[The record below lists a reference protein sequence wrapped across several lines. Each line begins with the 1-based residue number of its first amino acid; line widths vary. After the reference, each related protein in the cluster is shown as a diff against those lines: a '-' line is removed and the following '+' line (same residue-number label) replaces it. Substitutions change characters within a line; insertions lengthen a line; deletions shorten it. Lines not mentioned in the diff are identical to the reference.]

1 MVKEVIDKMGKGY
14 VRLYTGNGKGKTT
27 MALGLALRVF
37 GEGRR
42 VFVGQF
48 IKDDPRGDIFA
59 LRKAIPV
66 VVTAQFGCGSGCIC
80 GREPDDTDINCAK
93 KGLERAKQAL
103 SSGNFGAVIL
113 DEITIPM
120 YFGLI
125 TIDEIKELISLK
137 TPGTELVFT
146 GRYASDELKALSDMV
161 TIVESEK
168 IPNPVPDI

>member
-1 MVKEVIDKMGKGY
+1 MNKGI

-48 IKDDPRGDIFA
+48 IKDDPKGDIMA
-59 LRKAIPV
+59 LRKAIPGI
-66 VVTAQFGCGSGCIC
+66 VTAQFGCGTGCIA
-80 GREPDDTDINCAK
+80 GREPDKTDLDCAK

-103 SSGNFGAVIL
+103 KSANFGLVVL

-120 YFGLI
+120 YFGLV
-125 TIDEIKELISLK
+125 TIKEIEELISLK
-137 TPGTELVFT
+137 SPGTELVFT
-146 GRYASDELKALSDMV
+146 GRYASEELKKLCDMV
-161 TIVESEK
+161 TVVESEK
-168 IPNPVPDI
+168 MPKHVPEL

>member
-1 MVKEVIDKMGKGY
+1 MNKGI
-14 VRLYTGNGKGKTT
+14 VRLYTGDGKGKTT

-48 IKDDPRGDIFA
+48 IKDDPKGDIMA
-59 LRKAIPV
+59 LRKAIPGI
-66 VVTAQFGCGSGCIC
+66 VTAQFGCGTGCIA
-80 GREPDDTDINCAK
+80 GREPDKTDLDCAK

-103 SSGNFGAVIL
+103 KSANFGLIVL

-125 TIDEIKELISLK
+125 SIKDIEELISLK
-137 TPGTELVFT
+137 SPGTELVFT
-146 GRYASDELKALSDMV
+146 GRYASDELKKLCDMV
-161 TIVESEK
+161 TVVESEK
-168 IPNPVPDI
+168 MPKHVPEL

>member
-1 MVKEVIDKMGKGY
+1 MNKGI
-14 VRLYTGNGKGKTT
+14 VRLYTGDGKGKTT

-48 IKDDPRGDIFA
+48 IKDDPKGDIMA
-59 LRKAIPV
+59 LRKAIPGI
-66 VVTAQFGCGSGCIC
+66 VTAQFGCGTGCIA
-80 GREPDDTDINCAK
+80 GREPDKTDLDCAK

-103 SSGNFGAVIL
+103 KSANFGLIVL

-125 TIDEIKELISLK
+125 TVKEVEELISLK
-137 TPGTELVFT
+137 SPGTELVFT
-146 GRYASDELKALSDMV
+146 GRYASDELKKLCDMV
-161 TIVESEK
+161 TVVESEK
-168 IPNPVPDI
+168 MPKHVPEL

>member
-1 MVKEVIDKMGKGY
+1 MNKGI

-48 IKDDPRGDIFA
+48 IKDDPKGDIMA
-59 LRKAIPV
+59 LRKAIPGI
-66 VVTAQFGCGSGCIC
+66 VTAQFGCGTGCIA
-80 GREPDDTDINCAK
+80 GREPDKTDLDCAK
-93 KGLERAKQAL
+93 KGIERAKQVLKSA
-103 SSGNFGAVIL
+103 NFGLVVL

-125 TIDEIKELISLK
+125 TVKEIEELISLK
-137 TPGTELVFT
+137 SPGTELVFT
-146 GRYASDELKALSDMV
+146 GRYASEELKKLCDMV
-161 TIVESEK
+161 TVVESEK
-168 IPNPVPDI
+168 MPKHVPEL

>member
-1 MVKEVIDKMGKGY
+1 MNKGII
-14 VRLYTGNGKGKTT
+14 RLYTGDGKGKTT

-48 IKDDPRGDIFA
+48 IKDDPKGDIMA
-59 LRKAIPV
+59 LRKAIPGI
-66 VVTAQFGCGSGCIC
+66 VTAQFGCGTGCIA
-80 GREPDDTDINCAK
+80 GREPDKTDLDCAK

-103 SSGNFGAVIL
+103 KSANFGLVVL

-125 TIDEIKELISLK
+125 TVKEVEELISLK
-137 TPGTELVFT
+137 SPGTELVFT
-146 GRYASDELKALSDMV
+146 GRYASEELKKLCDMV
-161 TIVESEK
+161 TVVESEK
-168 IPNPVPDI
+168 IPKHVPEL

>member
-1 MVKEVIDKMGKGY
+1 MNKGI
-14 VRLYTGNGKGKTT
+14 VSLYTGDGKGKTT

-48 IKDDPRGDIFA
+48 IKDDPKGDIMA
-59 LRKAIPV
+59 LRKAIPGI
-66 VVTAQFGCGSGCIC
+66 VTAQFGCGTGCIA
-80 GREPDDTDINCAK
+80 GREPDKTDLDCAK

-103 SSGNFGAVIL
+103 KSANFGLVVL

-125 TIDEIKELISLK
+125 TIKEIEELISLK
-137 TPGTELVFT
+137 SPGTELVFT
-146 GRYASDELKALSDMV
+146 GRYASEELKKLCDMV
-161 TIVESEK
+161 TVVESEK
-168 IPNPVPDI
+168 MPKHVPEL

>member
-1 MVKEVIDKMGKGY
+1 MNKGI

-27 MALGLALRVF
+27 MALGLAVRVF

-48 IKDDPRGDIFA
+48 IKDDPKGDIMA
-59 LRKAIPV
+59 LRKAIPGI
-66 VVTAQFGCGSGCIC
+66 VTVQFGCGTGCIA
-80 GREPDDTDINCAK
+80 GRELDKTDLDCAK

-103 SSGNFGAVIL
+103 KSANFGLVVL

-125 TIDEIKELISLK
+125 TIKEIEELVSLK
-137 TPGTELVFT
+137 SPGTELVFT
-146 GRYASDELKALSDMV
+146 GRYASEELKKLCDMV
-161 TIVESEK
+161 TVVESEK
-168 IPNPVPDI
+168 MPKHVPEL

>member
-1 MVKEVIDKMGKGY
+1 MNKGII
-14 VRLYTGNGKGKTT
+14 RLYTGDGKGKTT

-48 IKDDPRGDIFA
+48 IKDDPKGDIMA
-59 LRKAIPV
+59 LRKAIPGI
-66 VVTAQFGCGSGCIC
+66 VTAQFGCGTGCIA
-80 GREPDDTDINCAK
+80 GREPDKTDLDCAK

-103 SSGNFGAVIL
+103 KSANFGLVVL

-125 TIDEIKELISLK
+125 TVKEVEELISLK
-137 TPGTELVFT
+137 SPGTELVFT
-146 GRYASDELKALSDMV
+146 GRYASEELKKLCDMV
-161 TIVESEK
+161 TVVESEK
-168 IPNPVPDI
+168 MPKHVPEL

>member
-1 MVKEVIDKMGKGY
+1 MNKGII
-14 VRLYTGNGKGKTT
+14 RLYTGDGKGKTT

-48 IKDDPRGDIFA
+48 IKDDPKGDIMA
-59 LRKAIPV
+59 LRKAIPGI
-66 VVTAQFGCGSGCIC
+66 VTAQFGCGTGCIA
-80 GREPDDTDINCAK
+80 GREPDKTDLDCAK

-103 SSGNFGAVIL
+103 KSANFGLVVL

-125 TIDEIKELISLK
+125 TIKQIEELVSLK
-137 TPGTELVFT
+137 SPGTELVFT
-146 GRYASDELKALSDMV
+146 GRYASEELKKLCDMV
-161 TIVESEK
+161 TVVESEK
-168 IPNPVPDI
+168 MPKHVPEL

>member
-1 MVKEVIDKMGKGY
+1 MNKGI
-14 VRLYTGNGKGKTT
+14 VRLYTGDGKGKTT

-48 IKDDPRGDIFA
+48 IKDDPKGDIMA
-59 LRKAIPV
+59 LRKAIPGI
-66 VVTAQFGCGSGCIC
+66 VTAQFGCGTGCIA
-80 GREPDDTDINCAK
+80 GREPDRTDLDCAK

-103 SSGNFGAVIL
+103 KSANFGLIVL

-125 TIDEIKELISLK
+125 SIKDIEELISLK
-137 TPGTELVFT
+137 SPGTELVFT
-146 GRYASDELKALSDMV
+146 GRYASDELKKLCDMV
-161 TIVESEK
+161 TVVESEK
-168 IPNPVPDI
+168 MPKHVPEL

>member
-1 MVKEVIDKMGKGY
+1 MNKGI
-14 VRLYTGNGKGKTT
+14 VRLYTGDGKGKTT

-48 IKDDPRGDIFA
+48 IKDDPKGDIMA
-59 LRKAIPV
+59 LRKAIPGI
-66 VVTAQFGCGSGCIC
+66 VTAQFGCGTGCIA
-80 GREPDDTDINCAK
+80 GREPDKTDLDCAK

-103 SSGNFGAVIL
+103 KSANFGLVVL

-125 TIDEIKELISLK
+125 TIKEIEEPISLK
-137 TPGTELVFT
+137 SPGTELVFT
-146 GRYASDELKALSDMV
+146 GRYASEELKKLCDMV
-161 TIVESEK
+161 TVVESEK
-168 IPNPVPDI
+168 MPKHVPEL

>member
-1 MVKEVIDKMGKGY
+1 MNKGI
-14 VRLYTGNGKGKTT
+14 VRLYTGDGKGKTT
-27 MALGLALRVF
+27 MALGFAVRVF

-48 IKDDPRGDIFA
+48 IKDDPKGDIMA
-59 LRKAIPV
+59 LRKAIPGI
-66 VVTAQFGCGSGCIC
+66 VTAQFGCGTGCIA
-80 GREPDDTDINCAK
+80 GREPDKTDLDCAK

-103 SSGNFGAVIL
+103 KSANFGIVVL

-125 TIDEIKELISLK
+125 TIKDIEELISLK

-146 GRYASDELKALSDMV
+146 GRYASEELKKLCDMV
-161 TIVESEK
+161 TVVESEK
-168 IPNPVPDI
+168 MPKHVPEL